1 MLPEK
6 PLISMGIAHFSN
18 SNFFNLDLYFSNFKN
33 TIKNTILSD
42 KDIETEKKIAR
53 MIATKKIYSH
63 LKNG

>member
-33 TIKNTILSD
+33 TINILSD
-42 KDIETEKKIAR
+42 KDIETKKKVR